1 MMRKD
6 IACIVLLVLL
16 SILTVSSAISWISVS
31 GETPSS
37 FLDVEISPRDVKLTV
52 GEIGVFHVSI
62 YNGTGPYDCKW
73 QSDGSGGNY
82 TGFGETIEFSFTEPC
97 NYTILWVTVT
107 DFYGAVGTDSVFVYD
122 PIEIVIE
129 PNSFVTESSYVVFT
143 SGSTTYMRDGSTGEI
158 PWSSTDSSALV
169 AAVIGNATA
178 GETIHFKAGAYD
190 VTSATI
196 VIDKPLIFI
205 GEGISAF
212 SGIDADDNLGTTF
225 YTSNTTSTS
234 FLMNVTGSHVTL
246 ENMKFRGPAN
256 IGGSSGHGIYW
267 SGGFGSI
274 RDVKIWNFG
283 AGNGLHLAGYKH
295 ELNNVRI
302 RNCDIGLYMW
312 KSGSAVYDVYASHVD
327 LFLCGTGAYG
337 RGLQMHTYENWQVH
351 TNNGT
356 GLDLSLAWS
365 DIGPMW
371 FENNNVG
378 GGSNKDDF
386 ELSGG
391 VCFTSIHDIVLSG
404 TDTTHGID
412 IYGGS
417 GDMGQGIAI
426 WNIDGNTGSDV
437 VLRSNIQH
445 IEIGYISAAITN
457 DGLDDYKIFWRN
469 RDYSPEVFGTSW
481 TVFVDGDS
489 NTCMQHSNGTVTW
502 RSTDS
507 DAVFGACVGNSTTG
521 GTIFFKYSE
530 YIVDAVTPLSS
541 NIILDGENAIFTM
554 ADGAELWG
562 GIFRVGYDIENV
574 TIRNL
579 QFRGNRAGNP
589 DPAECTLMYIRRA
602 NNTLIENCVFDDAR
616 VGIHFYTSDT
626 EDKSNN
632 LVIDNNRLTNLET
645 AMAIS
650 PNSTGYLESVTIS
663 NNYIDTTTI
672 YGIHVYYTDGVR
684 FTNNFMTNTARG
696 MFFYGCKNIVCS
708 DNNFLDANMD
718 AIYYGSIQFQAG
730 CSNGIIQGNTIE
742 YTSNPSQ
749 DCHGIVVQADI
760 ENVVVSNNVLLG
772 GEGAFSNV
780 STAIYTHGTG
790 AGANNDVKQVTI
802 IGNNIHGF
810 ENGIV
815 VTYSHDCVV
824 SANTMNVTDYGLYP
838 ATANNVT
845 WTDNHV
851 ISSTGVY
858 GGATDNTFIGNDL
871 TSCTTPVDVSLSGSG
886 NIFQNNR
893 GYNTYS
899 YVVWTDGTYTY
910 TQDNSGVI
918 TSGTDSRT
926 VINTF
931 IASVTSGAEIL
942 FRSGTYTVSGLYILV
957 AVNNILIEG
966 EGDSTVFVA
975 DDALDNQVVYVSGAE
990 NVTLRNFKVDGN
1002 KAGQTSWGNG
1012 ILVLSTTNLL
1022 IEDVTVEDCYENG
1035 ISLSTSD
1042 VTEIRNGRIEDNNLR
1057 GISVSNSNNTSIH
1070 HNYINNNGLGD
1081 TAQAGIHIGGT
1092 SQVLDISHNTVSNTQ
1107 GNSANVSGIKV
1118 FSVVA
1123 IDYLPKATIQ
1133 NNIVHSNVGQGIWL
1147 VDSHQVSVKG
1157 NIVYNNSYTGI
1168 YVEKS
1173 DEAIIEGNQV
1183 FENSQEGIAIASYGG
1198 VRSDFA
1204 NVHANIITDNGYNG
1218 IYAGCYFG
1226 LVSGNT
1232 FRNNGQSGTQYDQW
1246 NGILLLGGNYTIQ
1259 NNIFIDDQGTVTQKY
1274 GINLNSSVADDCTIF
1289 SNVMRG
1295 LTVALNLESTSDDTW
1310 VALNDFRY
1318 NTDDVEDQGTS
1329 TTWTDNW
1336 SISAFHENTAP
1347 DD

>member
-507 DAVFGACVGNSTTG
+507 DAVFGAC
-521 GTIFFKYSE
+521 
-530 YIVDAVTPLSS
+530 A
-541 NIILDGENAIFTM
+541 
-554 ADGAELWG
+554 
-562 GIFRVGYDIENV
+562 
-574 TIRNL
+574 
-579 QFRGNRAGNP
+579 
-589 DPAECTLMYIRRA
+589 
-602 NNTLIENCVFDDAR
+602 
-616 VGIHFYTSDT
+616 
-626 EDKSNN
+626 
-632 LVIDNNRLTNLET
+632 
-645 AMAIS
+645 
-650 PNSTGYLESVTIS
+650 
-663 NNYIDTTTI
+663 TI